1 MFLFKVLL
9 FGEPV
14 AALDFCA
21 GSRQEPLWFVSKK
34 NQDIFATERDT
45 QETDTQTDYQ
55 YVKLEKGK
63 KIVIGSQYAS
73 IFWDSLILIT
83 LEL

>member
-21 GSRQEPLWFVSKK
+21 GSWQEPLWFVSKK

-45 QETDTQTDYQ
+45 QETDYQ

-63 KIVIGSQYAS
+63 KIVIDSQYAS
-73 IFWDSLILIT
+73 SFWDSLILIT
-83 LEL
+83 LEFQL